1 MTTPIG
7 WYVRVTTGEVVDG
20 VYDTV
25 LYVVGYSTPAEAEAA
40 VRRARAGS
48 GEQYKVLSEVTAGRG
63 PQPKP
68 GQVWLLNL
76 GGLPDQRQPRSVK
89 PRSDGEAS

>member
-7 WYVRVTTGEVVDG
+7 WYVRVKVGNVVEG

-25 LYVVGYSTPAEAEAA
+25 LYIAGYSTPAEAEAA
-40 VRRARAGS
+40 VRRVRSKS
-48 GEQYKVLSEVTAGRG
+48 GEQYEVLEGAIVADHG

-68 GQVWLLNL
+68 GEVRMLN
-76 GGLPDQRQPRSVK
+76 GAV
-89 PRSDGEAS
+89 